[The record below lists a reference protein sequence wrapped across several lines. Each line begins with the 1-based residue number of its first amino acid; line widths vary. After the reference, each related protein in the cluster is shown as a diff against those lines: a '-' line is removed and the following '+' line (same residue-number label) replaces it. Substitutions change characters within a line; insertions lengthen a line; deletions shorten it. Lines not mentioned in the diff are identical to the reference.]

1 MRNDLNTDAAT
12 KNEDTGGH
20 RREAAA
26 AAEEQDDSEVDDV
39 EDKKLDVVHEW
50 LGTERE
56 CLAKTLRQTDSG
68 ISWDDVY

>member
-1 MRNDLNTDAAT
+1 MRNDLKSDAAT
-12 KNEDTGGH
+12 KNEDIGGY
-20 RREAAA
+20 RREAA

-39 EDKKLDVVHEW
+39 EDREIDEALEW
-50 LGTERE
+50 LGTEWE